1 MITISPETKEY
12 WNSLLSENGK
22 KYISLS
28 IRGSGCAGFAYTWNY
43 TDSTSDG
50 VLVDDLVVVENRAFR
65 AVNGSTI
72 DYVHAGL
79 GTEIKII
86 NPNEEMSCGCGE
98 SVNFNIKNSLY
109 FNLSLIHI

>member
-1 MITISPETKEY
+1 MIIISPETKEY

-98 SVNFNIKNSLY
+98 SVNFNINP
-109 FNLSLIHI
+109 